1 MNMALFSVDT
11 SLAVISLVIFCIS
24 MLIALV
30 FLIKMIAT
38 KIAYIKAKKHYP
50 ERIPVLKKELKKY
63 TVIFAVVF
71 ILGFGQYIGVI
82 YLYGLVMAE
91 HNNH

>member
-30 FLIKMIAT
+30 YLIKMIIT
-38 KIAYIKAKKHYP
+38 KIAYIKEKNIILNVFRY
-50 ERIPVLKKELKKY
+50 LKK
-63 TVIFAVVF
+63 
-71 ILGFGQYIGVI
+71 
-82 YLYGLVMAE
+82 
-91 HNNH
+91 N